1 MRNECF
7 LDTNILI
14 YAASAKIDDTRKY
27 EIASRIVD
35 TADFCLSGQ
44 VLAEFFVNIKK
55 KIKVPAPLAEIGRW
69 MDLLGEYPVAPVDN
83 DLVRA
88 GIAISERFQISY
100 WDAAIIAAAD
110 TLGAPVLYSEDLN
123 HGQHY
128 GSVKV
133 INPFK
138 AH

>member
-1 MRNECF
+1 
-7 LDTNILI
+7 
-14 YAASAKIDDTRKY
+14 
-27 EIASRIVD
+27 
-35 TADFCLSGQ
+35 
-44 VLAEFFVNIKK
+44 
-55 KIKVPAPLAEIGRW
+55 

-88 GIAISERFQISY
+88 GIAVSERFQISY